1 MNTNATMGTRLIA
14 CFLDIITFLGF
25 VVGLNMLLYT
35 TTDTSFIFH
44 LDQMS
49 NQGRLILLLELMG
62 AYFLC
67 DVFCTRVLATSPGKL
82 CMNCDVD
89 FHTGNSILHN
99 IIRSFIKVLCL
110 FTILPAI
117 FSYVHATGNYDSK
130 TFHDHAAKTSVT
142 NSTRTPRFLGLL
154 IFFTGLVL
162 LVYFIVNY
170 HSELGFNF
178 DILGL
183 KHYKIFDL
191 G

>member
-1 MNTNATMGTRLIA
+1 
-14 CFLDIITFLGF
+14 
-25 VVGLNMLLYT
+25 
-35 TTDTSFIFH
+35 
-44 LDQMS
+44 MS
-49 NQGRLILLLELMG
+49 LESRLILIGEILG
-62 AYFLC
+62 AFFIC
-67 DVFCTRVLATSPGKL
+67 DVLCTRLMATTPGKL

-89 FHTGNSILHN
+89 FHSGNTFLHN
-99 IIRSFIKVLCL
+99 IIRSFIKTLCL

-130 TFHDHAAKTSVT
+130 TFHDYAAKTNVT
-142 NSTRTPRFLGLL
+142 NTTRTPRFIGLL

-170 HSELGFNF
+170 HSQLGLDF

>member
-14 CFLDIITFLGF
+14 VFLDLITFFGF
-25 VVGLNMLLYT
+25 LVGLNMLMFTATESSFLFHI
-35 TTDTSFIFH
+35 DT
-44 LDQMS
+44 MS
-49 NQGRLILLLELMG
+49 LESRLILIGEILG
-62 AYFLC
+62 AFFIC
-67 DVFCTRVLATSPGKL
+67 DVLCTRLMATTPGKL

-89 FHTGNSILHN
+89 FHSGNTFLHN
-99 IIRSFIKVLCL
+99 IIRSFIKTLCL

-130 TFHDHAAKTSVT
+130 TFHDYAAKTNVT
-142 NSTRTPRFLGLL
+142 NTTRTPRFIGLL

-170 HSELGFNF
+170 HSQLGLDF